1 MNENSFE
8 MAWQLLKYKIYW
20 RAKGYRE
27 SMKDERSEETDAK
40 LSELIEVL
48 NEMMSI
54 EKETTTNA
62 KESETLNN

>member
-1 MNENSFE
+1 MKEKGYE
-8 MAWQLLKYKIYW
+8 IAWRILQYKIYF

-27 SMKDERSEETDAK
+27 AMKNERSEETDAK

>member
-27 SMKDERSEETDAK
+27 SMKNERSEETDAK

-62 KESETLNN
+62 NESENVE

>member
-20 RAKGYRE
+20 RAIGYRE

-54 EKETTTNA
+54 EKEMTA
-62 KESETLNN
+62 VDEERK